1 MEADNALKLT
11 DDELKMLAL
20 MDQRKLED
28 VETIVND
35 LVLQTMSMGIS
46 GNEIIQKQ
54 TDAEIYLNTLEYD
67 DEVKRLMGKI
77 VGKKI

>member
-1 MEADNALKLT
+1 MESDNEEKLT
-11 DDELKMLAL
+11 DEELTTLVL

-46 GNEIIQKQ
+46 GNEIIQKK
-54 TDAEIYLNTLEYD
+54 D
-67 DEVKRLMGKI
+67 
-77 VGKKI
+77 